1 MKEVKEHQLL
11 SDNPVTLERDD
22 KFGFMPYV
30 KILENGI
37 LNTESLPFTVGIFGG
52 WGTGKTSLMH
62 LLCNW
67 LDRYPFSW
75 RDVPGADNEGLLSS
89 LRDDFD
95 IAWAEN
101 VDIRKSNGG
110 KTIRIVNDGNSA
122 KIRIN
127 KKKEKATLKI
137 SARRTYNLKVK
148 KENGKLYLRR
158 DGYNT
163 IWFNPWK
170 YDNKEMLWTAL
181 IRSIILK
188 IHNEAP
194 KRKLKK
200 NAETLLQ
207 DIALFAFK
215 VGISTAT
222 RGVISPGDIEKMKK
236 TMANQ
241 SVKEPDFLNTFESKF
256 SQLVDDFVGE
266 KGRLVVFIDDLDRCL
281 PENAITI
288 LESLKLYL
296 DNPHCVFVLG
306 MDRAI
311 IELAIKDRYG
321 EGVQLSGREYLEK
334 IVQLPF
340 FLPPIP
346 FENLRQV
353 LQSQSKAADYASEI
367 WDLLYYGLGENP
379 RKVKRFVNSFYMAQ
393 GALKYLEDNP
403 SMDDKTG
410 DLEGVS
416 DEDQLFYLAKVL
428 VILMSYPEFYDYLL
442 INPSG
447 WDNYEA
453 VMNFEH
459 KEEVSEQYSDL
470 ELHWQNRQL
479 RSFMQKTSG
488 GDFPHPPSHYFLER
502 ILRFTGII
510 ERREYAEG
518 ERNAREEEEYKEHKS
533 FHPPAEEK

>member
-11 SDNPVTLERDD
+11 SDNPVTLEHDD
-22 KFGFMPYV
+22 KFGFEPYV
-30 KILENGI
+30 KSLGDAILN
-37 LNTESLPFTVGIFGG
+37 LNTEDLPFTVGIFGG

-62 LLCNW
+62 LLRNW

-75 RDVPGADNEGLLSS
+75 HDVPGADNEGLLSF
-89 LRDDFD
+89 LRNDFD

-101 VDIRKSNGG
+101 SEILKSDDGR
-110 KTIRIVNDGNSA
+110 TIRIVNDRNSA

-127 KKKEKATLKI
+127 EKKEKATLKI

-158 DGYNT
+158 DGYKT

-170 YDNKEMLWTAL
+170 YDNKEVLWTAL
-181 IRSIILK
+181 IRSIILE
-188 IHNEAP
+188 IRNEVP
-194 KRKLKK
+194 KGELKK
-200 NAETLLQ
+200 NAETLLK

-222 RGVISPGDIEKMKK
+222 RGVISPGDIKKMMN
-236 TMANQ
+236 TMEDQ
-241 SVKEPDFLNTFESKF
+241 SVKEPDFLNKFESKF
-256 SQLVDDFVGE
+256 SELVENFVGE
-266 KGRLVVFIDDLDRCL
+266 KGRLVVFIDDLDRCI
-281 PENAITI
+281 PENAITV

-306 MDRAI
+306 MDREI
-311 IELAIKDRYG
+311 VELGIKNRYG
-321 EGVQLSGREYLEK
+321 EVVQLSGREYLEK

-346 FENLRQV
+346 FKNLKQV
-353 LQSQSKAADYASEI
+353 LQSQANYASKI

-393 GALKYLEDNP
+393 RALKYLEDKP
-403 SMDDKTG
+403 SRDDKTG
-410 DLEGVS
+410 NLKVVS

-428 VILMSYPEFYDYLL
+428 VILMSYPDLL
-442 INPSG
+442 I
-447 WDNYEA
+447 
-453 VMNFEH
+453 
-459 KEEVSEQYSDL
+459 L
-470 ELHWQNRQL
+470 WQNRQL
-479 RSFMQKTSG
+479 CSFMQKTTG
-488 GDFPHPPSHYFLER
+488 EDFPDSPSLSLLER
-502 ILRFTGII
+502 ILRFAGII

-518 ERNAREEEEYKEHKS
+518 EKNAREEEEYKEHKS